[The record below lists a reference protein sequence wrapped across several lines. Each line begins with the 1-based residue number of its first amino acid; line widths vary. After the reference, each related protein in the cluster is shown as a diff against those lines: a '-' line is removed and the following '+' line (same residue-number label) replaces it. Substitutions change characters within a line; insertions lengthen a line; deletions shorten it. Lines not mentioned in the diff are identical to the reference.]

1 MLEMAILGLLK
12 DHPMHGYDLRKRLR
26 SEFGL
31 LSSLSFGSLYPALGR
46 LEADGAVRELLGAQP
61 AWSRQNEAIPLSGSL
76 TGERAAFRARLAAR
90 TTTAA
95 RQAGGTRARKVYE
108 ITDRGRA
115 LFDQLLAEETPRHED
130 GRAFAVR
137 WAFASYLSP
146 DARVRLLDR
155 RRRELDDRLTV
166 ARRALESPPRQL
178 DRFERSLAEHNLAM
192 VKLDLEWI
200 DRLLVAEHT
209 APLVAPAHGPDSH
222 AEQPQSESP
231 TAVATS
237 VTRST
242 S

>member
-1 MLEMAILGLLK
+1 MAILGLLK

-46 LEADGAVRELLGAQP
+46 LEADGAVRELLGPQP
-61 AWSRQNEAIPLSGSL
+61 AWSRQSEAIPLTGSL

-108 ITDRGRA
+108 ITDRGRV
-115 LFDQLLAEETPRHED
+115 LFDQLLAEEAPRHED

-137 WAFASYLSP
+137 WAFASHLIP
-146 DARVRLLDR
+146 EGRIRLLER
-155 RRRELDDRLTV
+155 RRRELDDRLTTT
-166 ARRALESPPRQL
+166 RRALESPPRPL
-178 DRFERSLAEHNLAM
+178 DRFERSLAEHNLAV
-192 VKLDLEWI
+192 VKLDLEWV
-200 DRLLVAEHT
+200 DQLLVAERAASLSPH
-209 APLVAPAHGPDSH
+209 APSSQAA
-222 AEQPQSESP
+222 PQSERP
-231 TAVATS
+231 IAVTTS